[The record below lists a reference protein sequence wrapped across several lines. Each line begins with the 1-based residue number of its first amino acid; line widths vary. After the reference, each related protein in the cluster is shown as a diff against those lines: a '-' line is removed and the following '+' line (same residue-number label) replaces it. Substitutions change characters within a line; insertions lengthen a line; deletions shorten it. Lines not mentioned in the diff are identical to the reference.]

1 MRPRGLLIFLA
12 VAAAFG
18 LLAAACGDDG
28 GSDDSSTS
36 TSESTAEST
45 TSAPSDDGADAAV
58 VEASP
63 LTAVLGD
70 SADTNY
76 LAGPDGEE
84 LYPAG
89 SVTANWYSAGDTLAV
104 VYTGAP
110 TDMDLCP
117 GASVQSGDPN
127 NFEFVANAPSGD
139 PAGCEGF
146 PTLDPAAS
154 ARVCG
159 PVIIFTSVIP
169 TDAEGTLYGTL
180 ELSTPDLD
188 VISRGATSTVD
199 TTGEALP
206 ELDTEATAYSFPTEM
221 VAEGDVTC

>member
-1 MRPRGLLIFLA
+1 MRPRGLLFFL
-12 VAAAFG
+12 VVVAAFG
-18 LLAAACGDDG
+18 LLAAACGDDS
-28 GSDDSSTS
+28 GSD
-36 TSESTAEST
+36 ESAATTGAPST
-45 TSAPSDDGADAAV
+45 TAPAEEESDAV
-58 VEASP
+58 MVDASP
-63 LTAVLGD
+63 LTAVLAD
-70 SADTNY
+70 SPDTNF

-89 SVTANWYSAGDTLAV
+89 SVTAHWYSGGDTLAV

-127 NFEFVANAPSGD
+127 NFEFVANAPSDD
-139 PAGCEGF
+139 PDGCEGF
-146 PTLDPAAS
+146 PTLDPEAS

-169 TDAEGTLYGTL
+169 TESEGTLYGTL
-180 ELSTPDLD
+180 ELSDPD
-188 VISRGATSTVD
+188 VVSRGATSTVD
-199 TTGEALP
+199 TTGETP
-206 ELDTEATAYSFPTEM
+206 PDLDTEATAYSFPTEM